1 MVLKVRGVKD
11 DNRAGTNQQAFSN
24 IRIVRRV
31 ACERNVIIIRSW
43 ESTRLVCLCLIFPIK
58 LG

>member
-24 IRIVRRV
+24 IRIVLRV

-43 ESTRLVCLCLIFPIK
+43 
-58 LG
+58 